1 MWSSFW
7 IRKRQKILNKLFSY
21 ICTSQAASLLA
32 DSSYNQCMRC
42 ENVADL
48 VETRSLRTLW
58 TFFSYLSTVYSSILY
73 TGYWAPSCFCQPVH
87 LRRDCES
94 EYFNTVNCCHQVAAR
109 CHCTEHKRLFNNP
122 LNKLLLAHCCEKN
135 ISCHPKQ
142 CNVALG
148 CMRMRQ
154 KCHLWKT
161 TFLVHCML
169 R

>member
-1 MWSSFW
+1 MWSSSW

-109 CHCTEHKRLFNNP
+109 CHCTEHKRLFKEIGHYLTKGTDKILKYKSGTLILSNIKCTLNN
-122 LNKLLLAHCCEKN
+122 
-135 ISCHPKQ
+135 
-142 CNVALG
+142 
-148 CMRMRQ
+148 
-154 KCHLWKT
+154 
-161 TFLVHCML
+161 
-169 R
+169 